1 MQFRTR
7 FGALCAAAVVLS
19 GGVAL
24 AASSASASTA
34 GNFPSPSDTP
44 TETVTPVPTPTT
56 LCALP
61 TARQFFSPTNR
72 TRCQQEDFAIQFS
85 SFSNSQFGKVLGSG
99 PVALNTGRDQSL
111 SSTLELVSDR
121 RGDSFLLRHR
131 PLAGAVIDR
140 NDCTITVSQ
149 ADEPVQFIGRSGIW
163 RNLSGT
169 GLYNL
174 VGLFSFPSQGFR
186 CTLPAGL
193 TSAQADVDLNSASGD
208 VGGVQALDFAVDVN
222 GEAAVS
228 LNRVRVRPVP
238 SPSRSFFA
246 PTGNPDDTATPV
258 TVSGS
263 HS

>member
-7 FGALCAAAVVLS
+7 ISVFAAVTGLLV
-19 GGVAL
+19 GGGAL
-24 AASSASASTA
+24 AASSASAGS
-34 GNFPSPSDTP
+34 FPSPSDTP
-44 TETVTPVPTPTT
+44 TEIVTPVPTPTT

-85 SFSNSQFGKVLGSG
+85 SFNRSPLGKVLGSG
-99 PVALNTGRDQSL
+99 PIVARLGTDRSL
-111 SSTLELVSDR
+111 SPTLELVSDGL
-121 RGDSFLLRHR
+121 GDSLLLRHR
-131 PLAGAVIDR
+131 ALAGAVIDR
-140 NDCTITVSQ
+140 NDCTITIDQ
-149 ADEPVQFIGRSGIW
+149 ADQPVQFIGRTGAW
-163 RNLSGT
+163 RNVSGT

-174 VGLFSFPSQGFR
+174 VGLFSFPSRGFR

-193 TSAQADVDLNSASGD
+193 TSLQADHDLNIGTGT
-208 VGGVQALDFAVDVN
+208 VGGVSPLDFAVDVN

-246 PTGNPDDTATPV
+246 PTDNPDNTDTATPV